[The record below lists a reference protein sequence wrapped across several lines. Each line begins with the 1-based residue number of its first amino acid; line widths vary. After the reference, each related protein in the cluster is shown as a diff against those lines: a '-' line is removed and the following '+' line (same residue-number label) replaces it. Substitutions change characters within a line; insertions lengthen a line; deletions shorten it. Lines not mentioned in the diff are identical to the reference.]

1 MKLNVFT
8 TITGI
13 ILGGIAMTAVAGS
26 GMTSSSLTK
35 EQQQLLT
42 KLDTNHD
49 GVISQEEAKA
59 NPDLAARFSEIDA
72 NSDGRIESAEFARFE
87 VSSDNSGSGQDQ

>member
-8 TITGI
+8 TITGLV
-13 ILGGIAMTAVAGS
+13 LGGIAMTAVAGS
-26 GMTSSSLTK
+26 GMDSSNLTK

-42 KLDTNHD
+42 KLDANHD

-59 NPDLAARFSEIDA
+59 NPALAARFSEIDA
-72 NSDGRIESAEFARFE
+72 NSDGRIEQAEFARFE
-87 VSSDNSGSGQDQ
+87 VSSDDSGGMDK